1 MKRPCGLDVKQCRLL
16 RRLDTGLGCRSPRQ
30 PLGAP
35 RDRSWRRQAQ
45 GCALPWLADANDG
58 SGIMTWIDANN
69 WAANLSIIDSVNSIK
84 HGAHH
89 ASENLRSL
97 PA

>member
-1 MKRPCGLDVKQCRLL
+1 
-16 RRLDTGLGCRSPRQ
+16 
-30 PLGAP
+30 
-35 RDRSWRRQAQ
+35 
-45 GCALPWLADANDG
+45 
-58 SGIMTWIDANN
+58 MTWIDANN